1 MSIKVG
7 IYFMAKCF
15 SFTVAQS
22 VNGFIDP
29 TFELIKFARQLTV
42 NELLGRARS
51 PNVAL

>member
-7 IYFMAKCF
+7 IYFMAKCLF
-15 SFTVAQS
+15 FKVAQS

-29 TFELIKFARQLTV
+29 TFQLIKFARQVTF
-42 NELLGRARS
+42 NDLGRAGS